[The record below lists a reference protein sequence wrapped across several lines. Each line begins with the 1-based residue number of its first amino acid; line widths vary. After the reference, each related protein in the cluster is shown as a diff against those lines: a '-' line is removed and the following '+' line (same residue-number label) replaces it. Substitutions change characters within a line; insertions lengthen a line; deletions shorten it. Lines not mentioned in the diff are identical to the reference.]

1 MQNYIFLNQ
10 KVGLK
15 GYNNTKKYGK
25 RMKIYSVI
33 LGAFLLGACSLKD
46 QAIVDTNLKSQTLM
60 FTQKYKITQDK
71 INAII
76 TMSYLN
82 PILDKTSKDDVLA
95 LSFTPN
101 TLKIQ
106 NLEVFIN
113 NKKANIEK
121 LDDEYLKYIIQNNYT
136 DYFKVSLPSVK
147 EEIRLVAKICLDH
160 LPCFELNFQKYPKS
174 LYYRSEDVD
183 TQYN

>member
-1 MQNYIFLNQ
+1 MQSELSLSEYFLE
-10 KVGLK
+10 
-15 GYNNTKKYGK
+15 
-25 RMKIYSVI
+25 
-33 LGAFLLGACSLKD
+33 FLEAKPRLNFEKQEAYADLKD

-106 NLEVFIN
+106 NLEVF
-113 NKKANIEK
+113 
-121 LDDEYLKYIIQNNYT
+121 YQ
-136 DYFKVSLPSVK
+136 
-147 EEIRLVAKICLDH
+147 
-160 LPCFELNFQKYPKS
+160 
-174 LYYRSEDVD
+174 
-183 TQYN
+183 

>member
-1 MQNYIFLNQ
+1 
-10 KVGLK
+10 
-15 GYNNTKKYGK
+15 
-25 RMKIYSVI
+25 MKIYSVI

-71 INAII
+71 INGII

>member
-1 MQNYIFLNQ
+1 MIKTFKFCCKKLSAILVMSVVFPEFEGPLKAMISCFIKYTLNFFVKLYLLNQ
-10 KVGLK
+10 KIGLK

-33 LGAFLLGACSLKD
+33 LGTFLLGACSLKD

-71 INAII
+71 INAIV

-101 TLKIQ
+101 TLKI
-106 NLEVFIN
+106 
-113 NKKANIEK
+113 
-121 LDDEYLKYIIQNNYT
+121 
-136 DYFKVSLPSVK
+136 
-147 EEIRLVAKICLDH
+147 KI
-160 LPCFELNFQKYPKS
+160 
-174 LYYRSEDVD
+174 
-183 TQYN
+183 

>member
-1 MQNYIFLNQ
+1 
-10 KVGLK
+10 
-15 GYNNTKKYGK
+15 
-25 RMKIYSVI
+25 MKIYSVI

-46 QAIVDTNLKSQTLM
+46 QAIVDINLKSQTLM

-121 LDDEYLKYIIQNNYT
+121 LDDEYL
-136 DYFKVSLPSVK
+136 
-147 EEIRLVAKICLDH
+147 
-160 LPCFELNFQKYPKS
+160 
-174 LYYRSEDVD
+174 
-183 TQYN
+183 

>member
-1 MQNYIFLNQ
+1 
-10 KVGLK
+10 
-15 GYNNTKKYGK
+15 
-25 RMKIYSVI
+25 MKIYGVI
-33 LGAFLLGACSLKD
+33 LSALLLGACSLKD
-46 QAIVDTNLKSQTLM
+46 KAVVDTNLKSQILM
-60 FTQKYKITQDK
+60 FMQKYKITQDK
-71 INAII
+71 MNAII
-76 TMSYLN
+76 TLSYLN
-82 PILDKTSKDDVLA
+82 PILDKTSKDDILA
-95 LSFTPN
+95 LSVTPN

-121 LDDEYLKYIIQNNYT
+121 LDEAYLKYIIQNNYT
-136 DYFKVSLPSVK
+136 DYFKISLPSVK
-147 EEIRLVAKICLDH
+147 EETKIVAKICLNQ